1 MGRIDRPGMSGEG
14 VPRHKLNLA
23 TTIVGFCISIVT
35 GLWFTPY
42 LVHSL
47 GPAAY
52 GLIPLATTIVS
63 YFSLL
68 SQTLSAALTRN
79 LAIAFSSGNIDSA
92 NRAFGTILSATGV
105 ACAALLLPLG
115 AVAIF
120 SPSMFQIPA
129 GMDGE
134 TRLLFGAVALSFL
147 LSLVSTCFSAVSFST
162 NRIYLNNLV
171 SAAQTLL
178 RLGVTV
184 ALFRWLGPGTVQ
196 AATGILLAS
205 LSAVTFTILAA
216 KYSMPQLKLRHFD
229 YDGAVFRGVYRT
241 SAHQLVMQVGTVLVM
256 SSEIVL
262 VNKLFGHYDAGR
274 YAAVTQWLLLLR
286 NATIALTVLFVPT
299 MLSLHARGRHDL
311 LIQFVKRS
319 MRWIGICLALPVGYL
334 CGLSS
339 QVLTVWLGPSFGD
352 LWPILCIQTAPL
364 VVISAIVPLYS
375 ISLAADRVLPSGI
388 VQCLTG
394 LIGIGLSLLAVTQ
407 FGAGMRAI
415 AICVGWSLLAKE
427 VLFMPTYAAH
437 NIKASYGTFYS
448 SLVPGLLLW
457 VIAVSTAWTLGRLFT
472 LDSYVKLGAAGIAVT
487 AIFGLAALVL
497 SPREDRQLVL
507 KLLRP
512 AHRSLA

>member
-1 MGRIDRPGMSGEG
+1 MTGEG
-14 VPRHKLNLA
+14 APSHKLNLA

-42 LVHSL
+42 LVHAL

-79 LAIAFSSGNIDSA
+79 LAIAFSSGNIEDA

-105 ACAALLLPLG
+105 ACVALLPPLA

-120 SPSMFQIPA
+120 APAMFQIPA

-171 SAAQTLL
+171 AAAQTLL

-184 ALFRWLGPGTVQ
+184 VLFGWIGPGTVQ
-196 AATGILLAS
+196 AAAGILFAS
-205 LSAVTFTILAA
+205 MCATTFTILAA
-216 KYSMPQLKLRHFD
+216 KFSMPMLKLRHFD

-241 SAHQLVMQVGTVLVM
+241 SAHQLVMQAGTVLVM

-286 NATIALTVLFVPT
+286 NATIALTVLSVPT

-311 LIQFVKRS
+311 LIAFVKRA
-319 MRWIGICLALPVGYL
+319 MRWIGICLALPAGYL
-334 CGLSS
+334 CGLSA
-339 QVLTVWLGPSFGD
+339 QILTVWLGSSFAD
-352 LWPILCIQTAPL
+352 LWPILCIQIAPL

-388 VQCLTG
+388 VQCVTG
-394 LIGIGLSLLAVTQ
+394 LVGIGLSLLAVLE
-407 FGAGMRAI
+407 FGAGMTAI
-415 AICVGWSLLAKE
+415 AICVGWSLLGKE
-427 VLFMPTYAAH
+427 LAFMPIYAAH
-437 NIKASYGTFYS
+437 NIKAGYGTFYS
-448 SLVPGLLLW
+448 PLVPGLVLW
-457 VIAVSTAWTLGRLFT
+457 VVAVATAWTLGKLFL
-472 LDSYVKLGAAGIAVT
+472 LDSYFKLGVAGIAVT
-487 AIFGLAALVL
+487 AIFGLAALIL
-497 SPREDRQLVL
+497 LPREDRHVL
-507 KLLRP
+507 FKLIRP
-512 AHRSLA
+512 TRQSLA